1 MTSTAKEVS
10 TAPNTTVTK
19 SVPTTVVTPTTVT
32 VPTTVEVPTT
42 VATTVEKPDDRVTD
56 EQFPNEGSSVT
67 VGSSVTITPLGIL
80 LSLLGALGAVGLI
93 AALLDYMGIDLQEYY
108 EQFLDMLP

>member
-1 MTSTAKEVS
+1 VTTSATVVAQ
-10 TAPNTTVTK
+10 TTVT
-19 SVPTTVVTPTTVT
+19 STVEVVTTVPNTT
-32 VPTTVEVPTT
+32 VPTTVE
-42 VATTVEKPDDRVTD
+42 KQGDRVTETVTETSGGE
-56 EQFPNEGSSVT
+56 EQFPDEGSSVT

-93 AALLDYMGIDLQEYY
+93 AALLDYMGINLQEYY

>member
-1 MTSTAKEVS
+1 M
-10 TAPNTTVTK
+10 PNT
-19 SVPTTVVTPTTVT
+19 T
-32 VPTTVEVPTT
+32 VPTTVE
-42 VATTVEKPDDRVTD
+42 KQGDRVTETVTETSGGE
-56 EQFPNEGSSVT
+56 EQFPDEGSSVT

-93 AALLDYMGIDLQEYY
+93 AALLDYMGINLQEYY